1 MALRTKESLLADV
14 QSEIGQLTQSE
25 GLPFR
30 DLLDA
35 NRVLAALKRAEVT
48 FRERI
53 YTPFV
58 TLCAFLSQAMGN
70 ADPSCSNTVSR
81 VRVDRVKR
89 NLKPCSTDTSS
100 YCEARQRLPEEVV
113 ADLAR
118 EIGQEL
124 HQQANERWLWK
135 GHRVTLVDGST
146 ETMADTPD
154 NQAAYPQSR
163 SQKSGLGFPILRY
176 VVLLSLSVGTVL
188 ECAVGA
194 CRGKQTGEQSLFRKM
209 WNAFQP
215 GDIVLGDRLYDGYRD
230 TALLKQ
236 RRVETL
242 FGKKSSRNCD
252 FRKGRKL
259 GKDDHVVFWKKP
271 KYIASRYESRNE
283 WAALP
288 DELEIREVRLVVR
301 RQGFKTRTVVIVTTL
316 LDPEKYSAKELT
328 DLFGMRWHCELDLRS
343 IKRTL
348 GIHHS
353 LCKTPEMVRK
363 ELWMHLLAYNLIR
376 VRMAQAAAQ
385 HNVSPRKLSFTAA
398 VNHIQNFEEALRN
411 SSGAERDR
419 IEGELLRAIAAS
431 QVGDRPGRKE
441 PRAIKKRHQKYSYL
455 TKPRDQARKHLPA

>member
-1 MALRTKESLLADV
+1 
-14 QSEIGQLTQSE
+14 
-25 GLPFR
+25 
-30 DLLDA
+30 
-35 NRVLAALKRAEVT
+35 
-48 FRERI
+48 
-53 YTPFV
+53 
-58 TLCAFLSQAMGN
+58 MGN

-215 GDIVLGDRLYDGYRD
+215 GDIVLGDRLYDGYRN
-230 TALLKQ
+230 
-236 RRVETL
+236 
-242 FGKKSSRNCD
+242 S
-252 FRKGRKL
+252 
-259 GKDDHVVFWKKP
+259 
-271 KYIASRYESRNE
+271 
-283 WAALP
+283 
-288 DELEIREVRLVVR
+288 
-301 RQGFKTRTVVIVTTL
+301 
-316 LDPEKYSAKELT
+316 
-328 DLFGMRWHCELDLRS
+328 HC
-343 IKRTL
+343 
-348 GIHHS
+348 
-353 LCKTPEMVRK
+353 
-363 ELWMHLLAYNLIR
+363 
-376 VRMAQAAAQ
+376 
-385 HNVSPRKLSFTAA
+385 
-398 VNHIQNFEEALRN
+398 
-411 SSGAERDR
+411 
-419 IEGELLRAIAAS
+419 
-431 QVGDRPGRKE
+431 
-441 PRAIKKRHQKYSYL
+441 
-455 TKPRDQARKHLPA
+455 